1 MPSLISVE
9 SIRSIGESLGVA
21 NPRDEVCAKLAE
33 DTEFRTREVIQ
44 EAAKFMRHSKRT
56 RLTPADVN
64 NALRTLNVE
73 PLYGYSSSDP
83 DRLRFG
89 HAASSSLYYTSDKE
103 IPLSEVTHMELPEAP
118 LEPALQCHWL
128 AVEGLQPRSH
138 HNPTPDSD
146 WDSSKSKKRKL
157 EDANVQVKT
166 KVKHVLSKELQL
178 FFQQVVN
185 AVKAPGT
192 ELQKHV
198 FKAVSQEAGLHQ
210 LLPYLSQLVAEEVGK
225 SLRNLE
231 QLFSLMHLVGAVL
244 ANKDQ
249 LHVEPYLHQLMPPV
263 LTCLV
268 GKSLCHAPTQDHWA
282 LREFAASLVHI
293 VCSRFGTAYP
303 SLQPRITRTLIHT
316 LLDPLKPLTSHYG
329 AIVGLTA
336 LGADTVR
343 TLLAPNLLFYS
354 KLLQPELEHTGTQK
368 SFEANK
374 CFAAL
379 NAAVG
384 LLLHHTPFAMAQ
396 GQQDGERVE
405 WEQLAAMFGE
415 SLRSYSEG
423 SSAEQPGLAGVLL

>member
-1 MPSLISVE
+1 MPSLISTE
-9 SIRSIGESLGVA
+9 SIRSIGESIGVQ
-21 NPRDEVCAKLAE
+21 NPGDEVCAQLAK

-44 EAAKFMRHSKRT
+44 EAAKFMRHAKRT

-73 PLYGYSSSDP
+73 PLYGYSNSDP

-118 LEPALQCHWL
+118 LEPSLQCHWL
-128 AVEGLQPRSH
+128 AVEGMQPLSR
-138 HNPTPDSD
+138 HNPTPGSE
-146 WDSSKSKKRKL
+146 WESGKSKKRKA
-157 EDANVQVKT
+157 DDNVQVKT

-185 AVKAPGT
+185 AVKAPGSD
-192 ELQKHV
+192 LQTQV
-198 FKAVSQEAGLHQ
+198 FRSVSKEAGLHQ
-210 LLPYLSQLVAEEVGK
+210 LLPYISQLVAEDVGK

-231 QLFSLMHLVGAVL
+231 QLTSLMRLVGSVL
-244 ANKDQ
+244 ANEEQ
-249 LHVEPYLHQLMPPV
+249 LHVEPYLHQLMPPI

-268 GKSLCHAPTQDHWA
+268 GKSLCHSASQDHWA
-282 LREFAASLVHI
+282 LREYSASLVQA

-343 TLLAPNLLFYS
+343 TLLAPNLVFYS
-354 KLLQPELEHTGTQK
+354 NLLLPELEHVGTQK
-368 SFEANK
+368 AAEAHK
-374 CFAAL
+374 CFCAL
-379 NAAVG
+379 SRAVG
-384 LLLHHTPFAMAQ
+384 LLLHHEPFSMAQ
-396 GQQDGERVE
+396 GNQDGERVQ
-405 WEQLAAMFGE
+405 WEELAALFGE
-415 SLRSYSEG
+415 SLRSYSEK
-423 SSAEQPGLAGVLL
+423 SSAGCPGLGGALL